1 MFKSIRAKILTV
13 ISIFSAIIIAVF
25 LISQLVAYK
34 IYRESKA
41 LEIEKV
47 TMANAGRINK
57 FVCLMENCAM
67 NMAYYGSYYYET
79 YRYNKQGSEASM
91 KRYLISTFT
100 GFSAALGGGI
110 WYDPYVL
117 DPGRKLYGPYAFYDK
132 GKVVFTWDLNTEKYN
147 YPSQD
152 WFTFALPAKWD
163 RLKKREKDFYWT
175 APYVDESGSNSLMI
189 TVDAFMYDAK
199 KKIIG
204 ITTVDWSL
212 GELLKFLNEIKIT
225 PNSKTFLADL
235 GSKKIISYTV
245 DNNMIM
251 KEITRVPVLSDIVS
265 RGGLGQDKCIYSR
278 AVVGRDDYHIFSTLT
293 ANNMIYGVMIPD
305 GEFMKG
311 AVRNSIASL
320 VVSLIIAAVM
330 FFFMNL
336 LVGRQLS
343 PLKKINIMMKEIAAG
358 GGDLTRT
365 IDIKEDD
372 EIGEFAASFNE
383 FISKIR
389 SIAQLIIRS
398 AEALTSSSSELN
410 TSSVTLSDNAQKQAA
425 SSEEMTSTVEQ
436 LSATTENTADIS
448 VAQHEKFN
456 LLITMISKLS
466 DNIVNLDSTVK
477 DSVRLSEKV
486 SEEALSGDKQMK
498 LMSSSMEKITDSS
511 QKMMGIIEIID
522 DISEKINLLSL
533 NAAIEAARAGE
544 SGRGFAVV
552 ADEISKLADQTSSS
566 LKDIDSLI
574 KLNKEEI
581 AQGMDTVLKS
591 IIILENIM
599 RQISGISERMQGI
612 FRNTEDQ
619 IQIKTEIG
627 SQIDSLQTLSSQIK
641 NAAEEQKFAFSEIVK
656 AITDISTIAQSTA
669 SSAEEV
675 SGNSGTISKLSM
687 EISSTVSSFK
697 IR

>member
-1 MFKSIRAKILTV
+1 MFKSIKAKILAV
-13 ISIFSAIIIAVF
+13 ISLFSIVFILVF
-25 LISQLVAYK
+25 LITQIIAYLN
-34 IYRESKA
+34 YRESKIG
-41 LEIEKV
+41 EIEKI
-47 TMANAGRINK
+47 TMVNAGRINK
-57 FVCLMENCAM
+57 SVGLMENCAM
-67 NMAYYGSYYYET
+67 NMAAYGSYYYET
-79 YRYNKQGSEASM
+79 YRNNKAGSEASM
-91 KRYLISTFT
+91 KKYLVSTFT
-100 GFSAALGGGI
+100 GFSTAIGGGI

-117 DPGRKLYGPYAFYDK
+117 DPGVKLYGPYAFYDK

-147 YPSQD
+147 YPAQD
-152 WFTFALPAKWD
+152 WFTFALPAGWD

-175 APYVDESGSNSLMI
+175 APYVDESGTSSLMI
-189 TVDAFMYDAK
+189 TVDAFMYNAG

-212 GELLKFLNEIKIT
+212 SELLKFLNDIRIT

-245 DNNMIM
+245 DNSMIM
-251 KEITRVPVLSDIVS
+251 KDINQVPILNEIASQPDLR
-265 RGGLGQDKCIYSR
+265 QDACSYRKAS
-278 AVVGRDDYHIFSTLT
+278 VMKSDYHVFSTLT

-305 GEFMKG
+305 NEFLSD

-320 VVSLIIAAVM
+320 IISLLLVAVM

-336 LVGRQLS
+336 IVVKQLS
-343 PLKKINIMMKEIAAG
+343 PIRKMNIMMKEIAAG

-365 IDIKEDD
+365 INIKAGD
-372 EIGEFAASFNE
+372 EIGEFAESFNE

-389 SIAQLIIRS
+389 SIVSMIIKS
-398 AEALTSSSSELN
+398 AEALTASSTELS
-410 TSSVTLSDNAQKQAA
+410 TSSVSLSDNAQKQAA
-425 SSEEMTSTVEQ
+425 SSEEMTSTVEE

-448 VAQHEKFN
+448 VTQHEKFN
-456 LLITMISKLS
+456 LLISMISKLS
-466 DNIVNLDSTVK
+466 DNIVNLESTVK
-477 DSVRLSEKV
+477 DSVNLSEKV
-486 SEEALSGDKQMK
+486 SEEVLSGDKHMK
-498 LMSSSMEKITDSS
+498 LMNNSMEKITDSS

-522 DISEKINLLSL
+522 DISNKINLLSL

-566 LKDIDSLI
+566 LKDIDYLI
-574 KLNKEEI
+574 KVNKDEI

-591 IIILENIM
+591 IAILENIM
-599 RQISGISERMQGI
+599 HQISGISERMQGI

-619 IQIKTEIG
+619 IKIKTEIG
-627 SQIDSLQTLSSQIK
+627 NQIDSLQTLSGQIK
-641 NAAEEQKFAFSEIVK
+641 NSAEEQKFAFGEIVK
-656 AITDISTIAQSTA
+656 AITDISSIAQSTA

-675 SGNSGTISKLSM
+675 SNNSGTISVLSK
-687 EISSTVSSFK
+687 EISASVTSFK

>member
-1 MFKSIRAKILTV
+1 MFKSIRAKILAV
-13 ISIFSAIIIAVF
+13 ISLFSIVFIAVF
-25 LISQLVAYK
+25 LISQLITYLN
-34 IYRESKA
+34 YRESKIG
-41 LEIEKV
+41 EIQKT
-47 TMANAGRINK
+47 TMVNAERINK
-57 FVCLMENCAM
+57 SVGLMENCAM
-67 NMAYYGSYYYET
+67 NMAVYGSYYYET
-79 YRYNKQGSEASM
+79 YRNNKAGNEDSM

-100 GFSAALGGGI
+100 GFSAAIGGGI
-110 WYDPYVL
+110 WYDPYIL
-117 DPGRKLYGPYAFYDK
+117 GPGTKLYGPYAFYDK

-147 YPSQD
+147 YPAQD
-152 WFTFALPAKWD
+152 WFTFALPAGWD

-175 APYVDESGSNSLMI
+175 APYVDESGTNSLMI
-189 TVDAFMYDAK
+189 TVDAFMYDAG

-212 GELLKFLNEIKIT
+212 SELLKFLNDIRIT

-251 KEITRVPVLSDIVS
+251 KDMNQVPILNEIASQRDLK
-265 RGGLGQDKCIYSR
+265 QDACSYRKASILKS
-278 AVVGRDDYHIFSTLT
+278 DYHVFSTLT

-305 GEFMKG
+305 SEFLSG
-311 AVRNSIASL
+311 AVRNNIASL
-320 VVSLIIAAVM
+320 LISLLLACVM

-336 LVGRQLS
+336 VVGKQLS
-343 PLKKINIMMKEIAAG
+343 PIKKMNLMMKEIAAG
-358 GGDLTRT
+358 EGDLTRT
-365 IDIKEDD
+365 INIKADD
-372 EIGEFAASFNE
+372 EIGEFAASFNV

-389 SIAQLIIRS
+389 SIVSMIIKS
-398 AEALTSSSSELN
+398 ADSLTASSAELN

-425 SSEEMTSTVEQ
+425 SSEEMTSTVEE

-456 LLITMISKLS
+456 ILISMISKLS
-466 DNIVNLDSTVK
+466 DNIVNLELTVK
-477 DSVRLSEKV
+477 DSVELSGKA
-486 SEEALSGDKQMK
+486 SEEALSGDKHMK
-498 LMSSSMEKITDSS
+498 LMNNSMEKITDSS
-511 QKMMGIIEIID
+511 EKMMGIIEIID
-522 DISEKINLLSL
+522 DISNKINLLSL

-591 IIILENIM
+591 IAILENIM
-599 RQISGISERMQGI
+599 HQISDISGKMQGI

-619 IQIKTEIG
+619 IKIKTEIG
-627 SQIDSLQTLSSQIK
+627 SQIDSLQSLSGQIK

-656 AITDISTIAQSTA
+656 AITEISSIAQSTA

-675 SGNSGTISKLSM
+675 SGNSGSVSRLSK
-687 EISSTVSSFK
+687 EISDTVSSFK